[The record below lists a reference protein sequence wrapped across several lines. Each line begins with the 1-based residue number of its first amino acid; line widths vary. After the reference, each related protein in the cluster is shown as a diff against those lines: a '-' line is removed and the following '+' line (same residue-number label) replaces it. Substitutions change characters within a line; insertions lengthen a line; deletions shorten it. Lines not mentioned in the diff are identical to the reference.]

1 MKVWTVEFKGAR
13 AKRWTVMSIH
23 LFLFEAKESLKIT
36 RENMP
41 GHSVRIATYQ
51 LKYLGII

>member
-13 AKRWTVMSIH
+13 AKKWTVMSIH

-41 GHSVRIATYQ
+41 GYSVRIAAYQ
-51 LKYLGII
+51 LKYLG